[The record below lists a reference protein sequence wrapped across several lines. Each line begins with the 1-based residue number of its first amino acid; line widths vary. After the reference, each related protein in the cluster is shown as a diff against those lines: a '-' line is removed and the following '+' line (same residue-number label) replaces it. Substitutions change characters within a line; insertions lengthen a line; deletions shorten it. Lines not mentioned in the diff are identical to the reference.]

1 MNLGSRTNAVPINT
15 FPVWSPDSRNRNLR
29 FQTMEVNVVDQSS
42 TLNSLCLL
50 DRFSGYSALQRE
62 AYGFEAKAWHGGA
75 RVGTCA
81 PRSRQVSIIWGK
93 QISLGMKRAACKVP
107 RSHLKGPHLFSGSQE
122 ERRYL
127 PGVEKYPVRTAPT
140 LA

>member
-1 MNLGSRTNAVPINT
+1 MPINT

-62 AYGFEAKAWHGGA
+62 AYGFEAKAWHEGLELEL
-75 RVGTCA
+75 V
-81 PRSRQVSIIWGK
+81 
-93 QISLGMKRAACKVP
+93 
-107 RSHLKGPHLFSGSQE
+107 
-122 ERRYL
+122 L
-127 PGVEKYPVRTAPT
+127 PGVGRSALFGGSKSLWE
-140 LA
+140 